1 MTPTLTRQT
10 IHQDLL
16 KSCLGDRLSE
26 SDALLWMVLLH
37 THTIQVR
44 ADAIAGANGIPPS
57 IAALTQRGAAEV
69 VARVW
74 SEMKPDE
81 VERANYV
88 YWYRLFNT
96 QTPYEVIEDV
106 PEALL
111 PRLVELRDTLMRDS
125 RVAGVAAE
133 D

>member
-10 IHQDLL
+10 IHQVLL

-37 THTIQVR
+37 THTIHVR
-44 ADAIAGANGIPPS
+44 ADAIAGANAIPPS
-57 IAALTQRGAAEV
+57 FPALTQRGAAEI

-74 SEMKPDE
+74 SEMKPQQ

-88 YWYRLFNT
+88 YWYQQFNT

-125 RVAGVAAE
+125 RVASVEAE